1 MTQWEILKILGE
13 KMLNIKVLGS
23 GCTNC
28 INLEKLCRE
37 VVTENSIEAE
47 IEKVTDYKDIMSY
60 GILST
65 PGLVLNGKVIHS
77 GKLPTKSTLTHWL
90 MNALAE

>member
-1 MTQWEILKILGE
+1 
-13 KMLNIKVLGS
+13 MLNIKVLGS

-37 VVTENSIEAE
+37 VVSENKIAAE
-47 IEKVTDYKDIMSY
+47 VEKVTDLKEIMGY

-65 PGLVLNGKVIHS
+65 PGLVLNGKVVSS
-77 GKLPTKSTLTHWL
+77 GKLPTKSTLTHWML
-90 MNALAE
+90 NALNK